1 MKIVMF
7 SITPLFPEHDMGGGQ
22 KHLRTIAH
30 HLAGR
35 GHDITILCTRR
46 ADTNTPFQWH
56 ERIHVLPILRF
67 RQPFPG
73 PYDTP
78 AYHIANI
85 VQDVSEHL
93 QSANRF
99 YIHDGE
105 FLFPFVYRHVPTIV
119 SLRDNVYPET
129 TLGAFY
135 FQGHRLILISEYAR
149 DFFTAT
155 AGRFFPE
162 LPDRMMV
169 IHNGIDWKRFQ
180 PTTPG
185 RILELIPVD
194 PARDLIV
201 LHPHRPEE
209 SKGLRQTIDVVDR
222 LVHQHGLKTVRCC
235 VPLWLGLAED
245 PAIQALYDRATADIA
260 ERGLTEHFV
269 FHPWVPVDLLPEYY
283 SMGGVTL
290 ALGSFVES
298 FGNAV
303 YESLGCGTPA
313 VVARISSHREILP
326 EALVDKVDYDDDE
339 TAAAL
344 AAAILKEKRRTS
356 QDTLDYLH
364 AHYRVETQLQRY
376 ADAIENAAVLED
388 LRFEFTPLTP
398 QTVYRLA
405 PWCYLA
411 ERGIYHDY
419 RADYLKSPSLRALVI
434 AFPDGFT
441 PATASEY
448 GVEAGQMEH
457 WQREGY
463 LVPLNPPRTHFTD
476 EDSVENAGP

>member
-30 HLAGR
+30 YLAGR

-46 ADTNTPFQWH
+46 ADSSAPFRWH
-56 ERIHVLPILRF
+56 ERIEVRPILRF

-78 AYHIANI
+78 AFNIANI
-85 VQDVSEHL
+85 VQDVAEHL
-93 QSANRF
+93 QSADRF

-105 FLFPFVYRHVPTIV
+105 FLFPAVYRRVPTVV

-135 FQGHRLILISEYAR
+135 FQGHRLIVISGYAR
-149 DFFTAT
+149 AFFAAT

-162 LPDRMMV
+162 LPERMRV
-169 IHNGIDWKRFQ
+169 IHNGIDWQRFK
-180 PTTPG
+180 PTPPN
-185 RILELIPVD
+185 RILSLIPVD

-209 SKGLRQTIDVVDR
+209 SKGLRQTIDVVDK
-222 LVHQHGLKTVRCC
+222 LVHQYGLANVKTC
-235 VPLWLGLAED
+235 VPLWLGLEHD
-245 PAIQALYDRATADIA
+245 PGIQAVYDHAYAEIA
-260 ERGLTEHFV
+260 ARGLTDHFI

-283 SMGGVTL
+283 SLGGVTL

-303 YESLGCGTPA
+303 YESLGCGTPS

-326 EALVDKVDYDDDE
+326 EALVDKVDFDDAE
-339 TAAAL
+339 TAAAK
-344 AAAILKEKRRTS
+344 AAAILTERRRTTPE
-356 QDTLDYLH
+356 TLAYLH
-364 AHYRVETQLQRY
+364 SHYRIETQLEQY
-376 ADAIENAAVLED
+376 AAAIEHAAILDE
-388 LRFEFTPLTP
+388 LRFAFTPLNEHT
-398 QTVYRLA
+398 QYQLA

-411 ERGIYHDY
+411 ARGIYHDY
-419 RADYLKSPSLRALVI
+419 RADYLESAALRALVT
-434 AFPDGFT
+434 AFPDGFSAALAASFGAG
-441 PATASEY
+441 ATQIDA
-448 GVEAGQMEH
+448 
-457 WQREGY
+457 WQRDGY
-463 LVPLNPPRTHFTD
+463 LVPVNPT
-476 EDSVENAGP
+476 